1 MQTDDGRQL
10 DGSIQ
15 ESAETVHALAAEV
28 RTHLDSYDADTRQ
41 LLGALADEVD
51 TVAAELL
58 EMRSRIPQ
66 MEAESLFLR
75 EARAQAEARGE
86 QVLGRGRDRVRGVGS
101 RAAQRDALAGRAGS
115 GMGDDLVS
123 WLRVR

>member
-86 QVLGRGRDRVRGVGS
+86 QVLAEGAIGYEEWEAVQLKEMPSPGGQ
-101 RAAQRDALAGRAGS
+101 APGWGTIL
-115 GMGDDLVS
+115 
-123 WLRVR
+123 